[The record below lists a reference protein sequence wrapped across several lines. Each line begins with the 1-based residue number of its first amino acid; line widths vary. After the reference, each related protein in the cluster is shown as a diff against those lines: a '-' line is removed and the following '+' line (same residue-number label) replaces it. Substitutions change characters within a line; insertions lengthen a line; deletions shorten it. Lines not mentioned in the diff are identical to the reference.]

1 MIARLGYTHFI
12 LEFPKKVIIMIIH
25 LVIVREIFIFMIK
38 NFRYV
43 HDLFFDY
50 IKVPNFLI
58 FINFRIS
65 DHFLFNFTSQFFLF
79 KKESMV

>member
-25 LVIVREIFIFMIK
+25 LVIVREIFIFMIQ

-50 IKVPNFLI
+50 IKVPNF
-58 FINFRIS
+58 
-65 DHFLFNFTSQFFLF
+65 
-79 KKESMV
+79 

>member
-50 IKVPNFLI
+50 IKVPNF
-58 FINFRIS
+58 
-65 DHFLFNFTSQFFLF
+65 
-79 KKESMV
+79 